1 MPPRPPAKP
10 PTSRPPRSDSQRSAA
25 VPPAVPDRA
34 ATLLMIR
41 HARADEQGRLA
52 GRRDVPAL
60 VDPGAAA
67 ALAALVG
74 PVDHVAVS
82 PAMRCRLTAAA
93 LWPGRETEQD
103 ERLWEQ
109 DFGAWEGAAYDHLPD
124 LGPMT
129 QAELAVTA
137 PPGGESFAQVCARIT
152 PAIEALALRGGRI
165 AVVAHA
171 GTVRAAL
178 ARALGSVPPALAFR
192 VAPLSLTRI
201 EAGPGGWAVDAVN
214 LTAPG

>member
-1 MPPRPPAKP
+1 MPPARPLS
-10 PTSRPPRSDSQRSAA
+10 TRP
-25 VPPAVPDRA
+25 

-41 HARADEQGRLA
+41 HARGDDQGRLA

-60 VDPGAAA
+60 VDPAAAA

-82 PAMRCRLTAAA
+82 PAMRCRMTAAA
-93 LWPGRETEQD
+93 LWPDLDAAQD
-103 ERLWEQ
+103 DRLWEQ

-124 LGPMT
+124 LGPMS

-137 PPGGESFAQVCARIT
+137 PPGGESFADVCARIT
-152 PAIEALALRGGRI
+152 PALEELARRGGRI

-178 ARALGSVPPALAFR
+178 ARALGSAPSALAFR
-192 VAPLSLTRI
+192 IAPLSLTRI
-201 EAGPGGWAVDAVN
+201 EASAAGWAIDAVN
-214 LTAPG
+214 LGPPTRP